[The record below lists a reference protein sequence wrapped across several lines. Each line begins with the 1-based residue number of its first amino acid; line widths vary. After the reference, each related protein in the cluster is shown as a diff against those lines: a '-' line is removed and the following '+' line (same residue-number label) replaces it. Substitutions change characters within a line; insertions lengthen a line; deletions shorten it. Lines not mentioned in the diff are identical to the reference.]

1 MHLRQTRKN
10 NHPQE
15 AAKVMLPQALWVNI
29 VVKSHS
35 KSAFL
40 LKLRPHCITNP
51 AITNSCLK
59 QFQTL
64 FKQKHDNAYQHK
76 ISKHVPSGA
85 ATC

>member
-51 AITNSCLK
+51 AITELMLK
-59 QFQTL
+59 TIPDTFQT
-64 FKQKHDNAYQHK
+64 K
-76 ISKHVPSGA
+76 
-85 ATC
+85 T